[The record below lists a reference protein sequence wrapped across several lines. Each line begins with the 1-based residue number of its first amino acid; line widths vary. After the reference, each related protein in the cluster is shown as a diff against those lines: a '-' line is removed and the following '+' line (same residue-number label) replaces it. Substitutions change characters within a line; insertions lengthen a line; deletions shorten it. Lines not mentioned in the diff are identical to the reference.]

1 MYQKD
6 YILRMIA
13 EIMKFIGEI
22 LGLIK
27 KEEYGKASK
36 MLEEAYT
43 TFLKE
48 DAAYFSNIPEKDL
61 TKELLEK
68 HNYTNDH
75 LEILIE
81 LFNAEGELNIA
92 QGDRISSVG
101 FFRKALILLDFIDKE
116 NRIYS
121 EERLHKIENLRK
133 KIEELSSDSLKNK

>member
-6 YILRMIA
+6 FLLRMIT

-22 LGLIK
+22 LGLIR
-27 KEEYGKASK
+27 KEEYEKASK
-36 MLEEAYT
+36 MLEGAYN

-48 DAAYFSNIPEKDL
+48 DAAYFSNISEKDL

-75 LEILIE
+75 LEVLAE
-81 LFNAEGELNIA
+81 LFNAEGELNFA
-92 QGDRISSVG
+92 QGNRIRSVE
-101 FFRKALILLDFIDKE
+101 FFRKVLILLDFINKE

-121 EERLHKIENLRK
+121 EERLHKIGNLRK
-133 KIEELSSDSLKNK
+133 KIEELSVAP